1 METKTIICPTI
12 LADVLVSLGV
22 AKLPEAPKAPEAP
35 KQPEPV
41 KPLWQQFV
49 AAVKASDMTD
59 AMKVACVA
67 QAINESG
74 RGTSRVAKECNNF
87 WGIKMRSELDGLAV
101 GRRVE
106 VTSEV
111 EGFAVF
117 AQFPDVATGIKGW
130 LKFLT
135 RSYYKG
141 WEAYKDDAAGFIRH
155 IGTSWTPKKTYADEV
170 IRGFGEAEILL
181 GIKLEKT
188 DKEPTNGKKRI
199 LSDAGHSLA
208 HPGARSKNGQVKEEL
223 LNKIQSKILKQTAEE
238 AGLICDEFDPEDD
251 NKVEIGRKAKGY
263 DAFISWHGNAF
274 DGTGQPGTEVF
285 ITTFASAEQEAVA
298 KKVCDAIC
306 KELGTTNRGVKR
318 KNWTVIN
325 EADKL
330 IDGPVMLIESF
341 FITNISD
348 NTVAEDWAKRA
359 ANVASKVIVEHLKP

>member
-1 METKTIICPTI
+1 METKTIICPKI

-22 AKLPEAPKAPEAP
+22 AKLPEAPK
-35 KQPEPV
+35 QPEPV
-41 KPLWQQFV
+41 KPLWQQFID
-49 AAVKASDMTD
+49 AVKASDMTD

-106 VTSEV
+106 VTSET

-117 AQFPDVATGIKGW
+117 AQFPDVATGVKGW

-199 LSDAGHSLA
+199 FLDPGHAESKV
-208 HPGARSKNGQVKEEL
+208 GARSAKGAQEEDLNRLQAQVIKAQLEATGRFDVTIFDPAIDNLTEIGKAAKGHDMSIHL
-223 LNKIQSKILKQTAEE
+223 HHNSYAGSEDPGSEVLFDNDKAEAQSKELAEKMSAAISRALGTKNRGAKPFAGTVMDVAEQQGTFPVVLTESYFLNPYTPAQAEE
-238 AGLICDEFDPEDD
+238 RS
-251 NKVEIGRKAKGY
+251 RKA
-263 DAFISWHGNAF
+263 
-274 DGTGQPGTEVF
+274 
-285 ITTFASAEQEAVA
+285 AVA
-298 KKVCDAIC
+298 I
-306 KELGTTNRGVKR
+306 
-318 KNWTVIN
+318 
-325 EADKL
+325 AD
-330 IDGPVMLIESF
+330 V
-341 FITNISD
+341 
-348 NTVAEDWAKRA
+348 VEDWF
-359 ANVASKVIVEHLKP
+359 